1 MTGAYYAQLED
12 KTMKTLYLIAVASLS
27 LASCTTSE
35 KAPAAD
41 TAKTATAAAANSDPD
56 RNVGG
61 GAIPAGYTAR
71 TDRPDADIS
80 GAKYVAS
87 GDEWE
92 ITTGPAHIIYAA
104 KDMGNGSYTA
114 SAMIEQLE
122 NPKHPE
128 AYGIFIGGRD
138 LDKPTV
144 AYTYFIVRSTG
155 ELAVKA
161 REGSAARDVIKWT
174 ASPDVPKSD
183 ASGKA
188 KYELAAQVTH
198 DAVKFSVNGKQV
210 ASVSKAGLPTD
221 GIAGLRINHNLHVKA
236 SPITVKAP

>member
-1 MTGAYYAQLED
+1 
-12 KTMKTLYLIAVASLS
+12 MKQSALLAVAVLS
-27 LASCTTSE
+27 ITACTKAE
-35 KAPAAD
+35 KTPVAD
-41 TAKTATAAAANSDPD
+41 SPQATVATTANSADPD
-56 RNVGG
+56 RNAGG
-61 GAIPAGYTAR
+61 GALPSGYTAR

-80 GAKYVAS
+80 GAKYNVD
-87 GDEWE
+87 GNEWDV
-92 ITTGPAHIIYAA
+92 TTGPAHIIYAP

-114 SAMIEQLE
+114 SASIEQLA
-122 NPKHPE
+122 NPQHPE

-138 LDKPTV
+138 LDKDSQT
-144 AYTYFIVRSTG
+144 YTYFIVRSTG

-161 REGSAARDVIKWT
+161 REGATARDVVKWT
-174 ASPDVPKSD
+174 ASPDVPKAD

-188 KYELAAQVTH
+188 KYDLAAQVTN

-236 SPITVKAP
+236 TPVSVKAP